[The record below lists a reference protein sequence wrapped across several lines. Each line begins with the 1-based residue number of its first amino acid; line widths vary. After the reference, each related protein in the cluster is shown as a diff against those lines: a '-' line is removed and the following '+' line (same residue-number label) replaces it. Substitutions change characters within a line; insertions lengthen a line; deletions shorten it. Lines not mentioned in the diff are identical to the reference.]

1 MGHQLHL
8 GLQDQAMTEWRIFQN
23 WILDKN
29 SQTLSYIL
37 PLLGMK

>member
-1 MGHQLHL
+1 MGHQLNL
-8 GLQDQAMTEWRIFQN
+8 GLQDQVMTEWRIFQN

-29 SQTLSYIL
+29 NQALSYIL